1 MVKTTYVPN
10 TIEIP
15 THEADL
21 KHHGV
26 GFEGRSKN
34 HQWSLREV
42 ERECRKKESEE
53 ERERGG
59 GGRGIQGIE
68 SRRINWRN
76 LSTRR
81 ADLTGTTD
89 TM

>member
-1 MVKTTYVPN
+1 MMKMTYVTN
-10 TIEIP
+10 TIEIL

-34 HQWSLREV
+34 RQWSHREV
-42 ERECRKKESEE
+42 ERERRKKESEDE

-59 GGRGIQGIE
+59 EVFRE
-68 SRRINWRN
+68 
-76 LSTRR
+76 LSHVE
-81 ADLTGTTD
+81 
-89 TM
+89 